1 MRDLKKDDICILIP
15 TLNEE
20 ATIGEVIEGFL
31 KQGYHNILVIDGNS
45 TDRTREIA
53 ERMGARVVIQTGK
66 GKGQA
71 INEAFSIIDSPVVVI
86 VDGDGTYLPE
96 EVNVLL
102 EPIRRGY
109 ADHVIGNRFAN
120 FEEGAFTR
128 LNLIGNKI
136 INFMFRVAY
145 GVELH
150 DILSGYR
157 ALTRELYKS
166 VRLEKPGFEVETELT
181 VETIAKGFRIVE
193 VPITYR
199 KRGGKTK
206 LNPFKDGFRIG
217 MAIYDLLKKYSPG
230 RYFYLIGLA
239 MIAAGV
245 GIGLY
250 VVRDWFRHVT
260 HYLLADLTALLII
273 TGFQVIIF
281 GTITDLLYRGNVEL
295 RREINAVSREIET
308 LRKDL
313 EEFKGR
319 KVRVEVKERENRR

>member
-1 MRDLKKDDICILIP
+1 MRELKKDDVCILIP

-71 INEAFSIIDSPVVVI
+71 VSEAFSIIDSPVVVM

-96 EVNVLL
+96 EVNILL
-102 EPIRRGY
+102 EPIKRGY

-120 FEEGAFTR
+120 FEEGAFTK

-157 ALTRELYKS
+157 ALTKELYKS
-166 VRLEKPGFEVETELT
+166 VNLEKPGFEVETELT
-181 VETIAKGFRIVE
+181 VETIARGFRIVE

-206 LNPFKDGFRIG
+206 LNPLKDGFRIG

-230 RYFYLIGLA
+230 RYFYLIGLT
-239 MIAAGV
+239 MIAFGI

-250 VVRDWFRHVT
+250 VVRDWFRHIT

-273 TGFQVIIF
+273 TGLQVIIF

-295 RREINAVSREIET
+295 RRELKSISKEVED
-308 LRKDL
+308 LR
-313 EEFKGR
+313 R
-319 KVRVEVKERENRR
+319 EVKEVKGKTFKSR